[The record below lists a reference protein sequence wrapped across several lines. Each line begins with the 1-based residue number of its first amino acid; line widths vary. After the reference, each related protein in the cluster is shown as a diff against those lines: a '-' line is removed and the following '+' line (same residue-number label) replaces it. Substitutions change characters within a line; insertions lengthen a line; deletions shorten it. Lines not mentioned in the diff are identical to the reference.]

1 MRRKP
6 VAKKPVQRRVV
17 RRRPSRPIPWSPLL
31 WTGFALSTIFGLL
44 YSPITAP
51 TKIRVE
57 GAGVSDHGEIRAVL
71 ASLEGVPALQVNRPA
86 TEQRMSLRGQIVN
99 ASLSVNIFGRGLVK
113 VKNDIPVA
121 RVQSKAP
128 LAMNA
133 DGLVYTCDNIP
144 ENLPVVKLP
153 IDAGLPSASVCGS
166 WEMQSTGRLCEDI
179 SRYLGTDLPWTVSI
193 DTRSYIQLR
202 SGNTAIV
209 KLGSTS
215 NLDKKLKLLADALDG
230 NQELLKKANEINIMS
245 VNNPRYK

>member
-6 VAKKPVQRRVV
+6 AAKKPVQRRVV
-17 RRRPSRPIPWSPLL
+17 RRRPSRPIPWAPLL
-31 WTGFALSTIFGLL
+31 WGGFAASTIFGLL

-51 TKIRVE
+51 TKVRVE
-57 GAGVSDHGEIRAVL
+57 GAGESDEKEIQAIL
-71 ASLEGVPALQVNRPA
+71 ASMEGVPALQVNRPA
-86 TEQRMSLRGQIVN
+86 IEQRMCLRGQIVN

-113 VKNDIPVA
+113 VKNETPVG
-121 RVQSKAP
+121 RIQSKSQ
-128 LAMNA
+128 LAMNS
-133 DGLVYTCDNIP
+133 DGMVYACDDIP
-144 ENLPVVKLP
+144 QNLPMVKLP
-153 IDAGLPSASVCGS
+153 SDAGLPSSSICAT

-179 SRYLGTDLPWTVSI
+179 TRYLGTDLPWTVSI

-209 KLGSTS
+209 KLGSTN

-230 NQELLKKANEINIMS
+230 NQELLKKAHEINLMS